1 MNKSLGFWLG
11 FICLLQAPD
20 CGAQEQQS
28 FKTLVGRGF
37 EIKSV
42 TFARG
47 ESTDNRDSFLV
58 TLQKDKSVA
67 VCIFRGRELDQHEQR
82 HPGGRAALRRPLTL
96 FPEQGFQRRADLG
109 LGEARTRAGWRSPG
123 RSRGCGTARHWA
135 APSGRARRA

>member
-1 MNKSLGFWLG
+1 MSKSFALALGLV
-11 FICLLQAPD
+11 CLLQAPD

-28 FKTLVGRGF
+28 FKTLIGRGF

-67 VCIFRGRELDQHEQR
+67 VCYF
-82 HPGGRAALRRPLTL
+82 AAATWINMNNASL
-96 FPEQGFQRRADLG
+96 ED
-109 LGEARTRAGWRSPG
+109 
-123 RSRGCGTARHWA
+123 
-135 APSGRARRA
+135 ARRCDVR

>member
-1 MNKSLGFWLG
+1 MNRSFGFWLG
-11 FICLLQAPD
+11 LVCLLQAPD

-28 FKTLVGRGF
+28 FKSLIGRGF

-67 VCIFRGRELDQHEQR
+67 VCIF
-82 HPGGRAALRRPLTL
+82 AAVNWINLSNTTL
-96 FPEQGFQRRADLG
+96 ED
-109 LGEARTRAGWRSPG
+109 
-123 RSRGCGTARHWA
+123 
-135 APSGRARRA
+135 ARRCDVR

>member
-1 MNKSLGFWLG
+1 M
-11 FICLLQAPD
+11 QAPE

-28 FKTLVGRGF
+28 FKSLVGRGF

-67 VCIFRGRELDQHEQR
+67 VCIF
-82 HPGGRAALRRPLTL
+82 AAQNWINMSNATL
-96 FPEQGFQRRADLG
+96 ED
-109 LGEARTRAGWRSPG
+109 
-123 RSRGCGTARHWA
+123 
-135 APSGRARRA
+135 ARRCDVR